1 MENKTKAQTYIGFS
15 IRNGKSKIGTGAVE
29 TLKRANLMI
38 VCCTASENTVKQ
50 AKKLARKL
58 NAKLI
63 ATLRPLE
70 EYTFKP
76 NGKVMAICDKDLA
89 NAILDHSE
97 KEFVEVGE

>member
-38 VCCTASENTVKQ
+38 LCCTASENTVKQ

-63 ATLRPLE
+63 MTTTPLE

-89 NAILDHSE
+89 KAILDHSE